1 MTEIYLLSVSNWL
14 QSLEMATAVLADR
27 KREVFFLD
35 PERVEEERE
44 AFLLLAGRL
53 PLSCY
58 NLTGSE
64 AVDQQAAAAGLKL
77 KADPFSGRQ
86 CIDAYRTCFGLPA
99 GICVAAADSPADCL
113 KAAMLAVRL
122 GYYFVALP
130 SESRL
135 EDLGDPALPLVWIGS
150 KQSAATAEVKAD
162 SKTIV
167 FIEDDLQLLQLLES
181 AGLGTNYL
189 VIYNSA
195 DLLLETVRGSA
206 LRQLWVRGL
215 SLHLL
220 TLASYRPVFP
230 FDVQCEKPDPKLI
243 EYSLHQM
250 VQLTGLKPHFQVVL
264 ASPAA
269 VPFFYEEKKMIGA
282 VTEEMVRDIHLRL
295 NDDLFFDLAEGRLMQ
310 NSCGGLSTQII
321 TTKRY
326 AEVQQFLQRGGRDL
340 LIVATPHVETGII
353 FSTDDALIDTQLVP
367 LFEDAGFA
375 INQLRDRDAGYLEVA
390 AALKDADY
398 FLYTGHGGP
407 EGLHTHGRTL
417 NREDLPLLP
426 PLVAYASACS
436 TVGLV
441 PHWYSPDEGLNWK
454 GVAVDSRQVIGISF
468 VEKGAICF
476 VGGATIED
484 LQYTTSTYSVFMEA
498 LLLKGLSV
506 GEAVREM
513 RHVISLYAATL
524 LQKNPEAYRKYRW
537 GTANAIHQQVLLGDP
552 AFVPSAV
559 PYSEAALPVSL
570 TGEAPL
576 QTLTVEIP
584 DDRWQRGEAAV
595 HKLEASKYYYRCRNV
610 EVITPYG
617 EDIFSWGDYYRV
629 APDARNISEWAIKST
644 FLHLTHLLPP
654 GVVPRKLTL
663 IAAETGDSE
672 CLLCGEAA
680 EGCQT
685 PLEAM
690 RKFKLPYLLQP
701 PIELNMEEGWAFC
714 TENLGGSVRMRWLV
728 PLLLIDDKNRS
739 AFPLK
744 KFVFQIE
751 SIPAVKIM
759 GKITNADP
767 ASSYV
772 VCAGYQGDAG
782 AGQDFRGQPF
792 CMTAAALSSK
802 GGFFS
807 ISCAPDSAFTIRGQF
822 PLYDLLEKYQPF
834 EAPFCKPRAENPVAI
849 ELQQSHF
856 IDFKGFVY
864 DSLSGEPLADA
875 VIRVFRGEHDPVGDL
890 LIEAYAGEAITGR
903 KGDFQIKLPSG
914 NYLVYGAAASGGRR
928 YKSAEWVLKLRRG
941 DRGNRIYAL
950 DQAGIVRGRVTFDGY
965 EPPDPAQVA
974 LKRFPKVEGAA
985 SLTKVPVDR
994 DGNYE
999 CLVSYQDRF
1008 QIVLEEEGRKY
1019 IYDDHEGEGYRL
1031 DPQQI
1036 LERDYCL
1043 LTDEES

>member
-1 MTEIYLLSVSNWL
+1 MSEIYLLSLRNWL
-14 QSLEMATAVLADR
+14 QSLELATAVLADG

-35 PERVEEERE
+35 PERVEEEND
-44 AFLLLAGRL
+44 ALLLLTVRL

-64 AVDQQAAAAGLKL
+64 AVNRQAAAAGLRL
-77 KADPFSGRQ
+77 EADPLSGRHD
-86 CIDAYRTCFGLPA
+86 IDAFKTCFGIPA
-99 GICVAAADSPADCL
+99 GICAAAADSLADCL

-130 SESRL
+130 TESKTIL
-135 EDLGDPALPLVWIGS
+135 LNDAALPLVWIGTR
-150 KQSAATAEVKAD
+150 QAAAAAEIKAD
-162 SKTIV
+162 RRNLV
-167 FIEDDLQLLQLLES
+167 VIEDDCRLLKFLES
-181 AGLGTNYL
+181 AGLDADYL
-189 VIYNSA
+189 VVYNSA
-195 DLLLETVRGSA
+195 DLLVDTVRGSA
-206 LRQLWVRGL
+206 LRRLWVRGL

-230 FDVQCEKPDPKLI
+230 FDVQSEKPDPELI
-243 EYSLHQM
+243 ENNLHQM
-250 VQLTGLKPHFQVVL
+250 VELTGLKPRFQAVL

-321 TTKRY
+321 STKRY
-326 AEVQQFLQRGGRDL
+326 NEVQQVLQRGGRDL

-367 LFEDAGFA
+367 LLEDAGFA

-390 AALKDADY
+390 AALKETDY

-417 NREDLPLLP
+417 NRGDLPLLP

-441 PHWYSPDEGLNWK
+441 PHWYSPDEGLTWK
-454 GVAVDSRQVIGISF
+454 GVPVDSRQVIGLSF

-506 GEAVREM
+506 GEAVREI
-513 RHVISLYAATL
+513 RHVISLYSATL

-537 GTANAIHQQVLLGDP
+537 GTANAIHQQILLGDP
-552 AFVPSAV
+552 AFVPAAKK
-559 PYSEAALPVSL
+559 YTAAALPVSL
-570 TGEAPL
+570 AGEAPL

-584 DDRWQRGEAAV
+584 EDRWQRGEAAV
-595 HKLEASKYYYRCRNV
+595 HKLEASKYYYRCCNI
-610 EVITPYG
+610 EAITPYG

-629 APDARNISEWAIKST
+629 APDARNISEWAVKST
-644 FLHLTHLLPP
+644 FLHLTHLLPS
-654 GVVPRKLTL
+654 GMVPQKLSL
-663 IAAETGDSE
+663 IAAETGESE

-680 EGCQT
+680 EGCET

-701 PIELNMEEGWAFC
+701 PIELNMQEGWAFC
-714 TENLGGSVRMRWLV
+714 TEDLGDSVRMRWLV
-728 PLLLIDDKNRS
+728 PLLLIDDLNRS

-751 SIPAVKIM
+751 SVPEVKFK
-759 GKITNADP
+759 GKIANADP

-772 VCAGYQGDAG
+772 VCAGYQGETG
-782 AGQDFRGQPF
+782 AGNDFRGQPF
-792 CMTAAALSSK
+792 CMTAAALSTKEGS
-802 GGFFS
+802 FS
-807 ISCAPDSAFTIRGQF
+807 ISCAPDSALTIRGQF

-834 EAPFCKPRAENPVAI
+834 EAPFCKPRAENPVKI
-849 ELQQSHF
+849 ELQQSKY

-864 DSLSGEPLADA
+864 DSLSGEPLEGAL
-875 VIRVFRGEHDPVGDL
+875 IRVFRGEHDPVGDL
-890 LIEAYAGEAITGR
+890 LIEAYAGEAVTGH

-914 NYLVYGAAASGGRR
+914 NYLVYGAATFRGRR

-965 EPPDPAQVA
+965 QPPDPAQVA

-994 DGNYE
+994 DGSYE
-999 CLVSYQDRF
+999 CLVSYQDSF

-1031 DPQQI
+1031 EPQQI
-1036 LERDYCL
+1036 LERNYCL
-1043 LTDEES
+1043 LTDIES